1 MLQVLADRWWVVL
14 LRGILAIGAGIATLA
29 WPGLSLVLLIFLIGI
44 SALVDGLACIFMG
57 FGGGSE
63 GRPWWEMILLGLI
76 GVGFGI
82 ATLAW
87 PGLTGILL
95 LSLIAGWSIAR
106 GVMEIIVA
114 IRLRKVIDNE
124 LMMGLSGLLS
134 IGFGALLIMYPGE
147 GALAMAMFI
156 GAFLIAVGIT
166 AVILS
171 FRLKGLKSKLRGAA

>member
-14 LRGILAIGAGIATLA
+14 LRGILALAAGIATIAHPALT
-29 WPGLSLVLLIFLIGI
+29 LYVLILLIGI
-44 SALVDGLACIFMG
+44 SSLIDGLGCVFMG
-57 FGGGSE
+57 FGGGAE
-63 GRPWWEMILLGLI
+63 GRPWWEMILLGLV

-95 LSLIAGWSIAR
+95 LSLIAGWAIAR

-124 LMMGLSGLLS
+124 WWIGLSGLIS
-134 IGFGALLIMYPGE
+134 IGFGAFLIARPGE
-147 GALAMAMFI
+147 GALAMALVI
-156 GAFLIAVGIT
+156 GVFLIMIGVAAIGF
-166 AVILS
+166 S
-171 FRLKGLKSKLRGAA
+171 FRLKGLKGRLPAA

>member
-29 WPGLSLVLLIFLIGI
+29 WPGLTLVLLIFLIGI

-63 GRPWWEMILLGLI
+63 GRPWWEMILLGLV
-76 GVGFGI
+76 GAGFGI

-95 LSLIAGWSIAR
+95 LSLIAGWAIAR
-106 GVMEIIVA
+106 GIMEIIVA

-124 LMMGLSGLLS
+124 IMMGLSGLLS

-156 GAFLIAVGIT
+156 GAFLIAVGVT

-171 FRLKGLKSKLRGAA
+171 FRLKGLKSKLRGMA

>member
-29 WPGLSLVLLIFLIGI
+29 WPGLTLVLLIFLI
-44 SALVDGLACIFMG
+44 
-57 FGGGSE
+57 
-63 GRPWWEMILLGLI
+63 
-76 GVGFGI
+76 GI

-95 LSLIAGWSIAR
+95 LSLIAGWAIAR
-106 GVMEIIVA
+106 GIMEIIVA

-124 LMMGLSGLLS
+124 IMMGLSGLLS

-156 GAFLIAVGIT
+156 GAFLIAVGVT

-171 FRLKGLKSKLRGAA
+171 FRLKGLKSKLRGMA